1 MLDSKTLGDIK
12 IARNEYEAAL
22 KSRMGREAKKTALA
36 NILINNVV
44 NIIETALEAE
54 DLLQMLTEERVKSA
68 ELEKKIAELTSES
81 STSKK
86 QKNG

>member
-1 MLDSKTLGDIK
+1 MIDSKTLGDIK

-54 DLLQMLTEERVKSA
+54 DLLQMLMEERVKSA

>member
-1 MLDSKTLGDIK
+1 MIDSKTLGDIK
-12 IARNEYEAAL
+12 IARNEYETAL

-54 DLLQMLTEERVKSA
+54 DLLQMLTEERVRSA

-81 STSKK
+81 SSSNK